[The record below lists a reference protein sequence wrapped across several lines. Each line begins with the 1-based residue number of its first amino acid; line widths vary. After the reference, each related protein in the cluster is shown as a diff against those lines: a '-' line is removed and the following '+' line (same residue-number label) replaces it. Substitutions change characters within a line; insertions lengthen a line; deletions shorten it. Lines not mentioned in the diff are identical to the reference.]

1 MKTFAVV
8 KSYEVIDMIVADSK
22 EIAESLTSLECV
34 EYATHTDCGIG
45 WTYIDGVLAAPI
57 VEEVV
62 E

>member
-1 MKTFAVV
+1 MKNFAVV
-8 KSYEVIDMIVADSK
+8 KNYEVINMVVADSK

-34 EYATHTDCGIG
+34 EYATYTDCGIG

>member
-1 MKTFAVV
+1 MKNFAVV
-8 KSYEVIDMIVADSK
+8 KNYEVINMVVADSK

-34 EYATHTDCGIG
+34 EYATHADCGIG